1 MKTWSL
7 KRRINITAAVMFL
20 LVSTMMIASNMI
32 NYHTMKQYDK
42 ALSAYRQLNSYYNH
56 IDAATSDIKDYLYT
70 EQNKAL
76 QKYKE
81 EMQRATTYIH
91 GLQDDFVSD
100 ESWRFD
106 LLENMTRFYDEE
118 CQNTIHEYQNDKG
131 NYTAVYNA
139 LLHSH
144 DLIART
150 SDRFYNVITNEMT
163 LQKTQM
169 DANQHVTFVGTII
182 LLLIVLCW
190 LFYFGFFMSVSFIKP
205 LYVILQN
212 INKVKK
218 GEYDLSD
225 ISSTGKEM
233 ESLCIALNEMAISV
247 QNEIAS
253 TKEKA
258 ELQHRLL
265 ETENENLRKDEQ
277 LAQSELRM
285 LQNQINPHFL
295 FNTLNMIYKLALS
308 ENADNAAE
316 MIERT
321 SRLLRYGLDKQNR
334 LSDLQSELVSVANY
348 MEIQQKRLGE
358 RVQFK
363 LEVQEG
369 IPNIAIP
376 GMILQPLV
384 ENAIIHG
391 IRKNGGC
398 GTVVIGV
405 KKEDGYTRVWVEN
418 DGIAID
424 LDVIKKVYSGE
435 MPDNKIGL
443 YNVHLRL
450 KLIYGQ
456 GLNIYRLDPG
466 TKMEFYI

>member
-334 LSDLQSELVSVANY
+334 LSDLQSELVSVANTW
-348 MEIQQKRLGE
+348 KFNR
-358 RVQFK
+358 
-363 LEVQEG
+363 
-369 IPNIAIP
+369 NA
-376 GMILQPLV
+376 LV
-384 ENAIIHG
+384 
-391 IRKNGGC
+391 
-398 GTVVIGV
+398 
-405 KKEDGYTRVWVEN
+405 
-418 DGIAID
+418 
-424 LDVIKKVYSGE
+424 
-435 MPDNKIGL
+435 
-443 YNVHLRL
+443 NVC
-450 KLIYGQ
+450 
-456 GLNIYRLDPG
+456 NSS
-466 TKMEFYI
+466 